1 MTLDA
6 GEFELRAVPIVG
18 RTRDWRDRREKREDE
33 EVERGRD
40 REGTWRD
47 GSEKGEGEGR
57 RRRGRVIGTG

>member
-18 RTRDWRDRREKREDE
+18 RTRDWNDRRREKREDE
-33 EVERGRD
+33 EVERGRG

-47 GSEKGEGEGR
+47 GSEKGEGGEEE
-57 RRRGRVIGTG
+57 